1 MLWADRGDTSPP
13 GHPLCQTDARTWP
26 QSCMPAPSP
35 KDLTPSPNPSPNH
48 FQGAE
53 IPVSSDRGSKT
64 NRSRAPPRAAQV
76 MSGGLRHRGNPLGPD
91 PQHPLAWASTRSN
104 HGSIPRVTATA
115 ALGPSPRRL
124 PSLPGRRQW
133 PTCASGAQHQHRT
146 QRCHRTH
153 RVHRASTPLADAGG
167 SAGGWFCAEP
177 WGRRSVSIINSH
189 LSLNPIGTASLQPR
203 RGQAA
208 SAHAAPKVPG
218 MSPQR

>member
-1 MLWADRGDTSPP
+1 MATELHASPIPEGFNPLSKPFTKPLP
-13 GHPLCQTDARTWP
+13 GRRNTCLKRSRQQNKPE
-26 QSCMPAPSP
+26 PSP
-35 KDLTPSPNPSPNH
+35 SSGSSGHEQVITAPGKS
-48 FQGAE
+48 FGAG
-53 IPVSSDRGSKT
+53 SS
-64 NRSRAPPRAAQV
+64 AP
-76 MSGGLRHRGNPLGPD
+76 
-91 PQHPLAWASTRSN
+91 AWASARSN